1 MELAA
6 KEIAETL
13 SEVTNCALHTRK
25 RSFPKQRYW
34 HRCWEYSERI
44 HKNQGRTLPEESKKL
59 LEELIDDTIHKLMEG
74 IPIDPRILPRKV
86 IVKMEEKRQREEKI
100 REAT

>member
-1 MELAA
+1 
-6 KEIAETL
+6 
-13 SEVTNCALHTRK
+13 
-25 RSFPKQRYW
+25 
-34 HRCWEYSERI
+34 
-44 HKNQGRTLPEESKKL
+44 